1 MLLDKLVAKEELDFM
16 TINTT
21 KNISERTG
29 DQLQKCNRPLLYCQ
43 RQR

>member
-1 MLLDKLVAKEELDFM
+1 MLLDKLVVKEELDFM

-21 KNISERTG
+21 NISERTG
-29 DQLQKCNRPLLYCQ
+29 DQLQKRNRPLLYRQ